1 MTVSLNFDEMTA
13 TSMELGH
20 IGEHN
25 ATTLEVTWTN
35 SDERVSSYRVA
46 FQTGGKSVLSDSF
59 FSMPIEVALWQ
70 QLTLNP
76 RMSIQIIAYDSEG
89 DYIGKSEK
97 FSGFYFAPSVQ
108 SNEAAADTDQHDIG
122 AELSKVEATV
132 ADHEERIDALEVKT
146 EIFEINGTKTG
157 YEWFNLYKT
166 AVLKYRGNEIFGAK
180 YDSNT
185 KIATFFF
192 YEKSAFDE
200 GIFYVSVDDLKR
212 TAEDLNPQGDIHLH
226 ENKAVIDKFSF
237 EDGKLLYDGQEIGG
251 GGAVN
256 DVQDANGNSLV
267 ADGIATIPNEVI
279 EICDN
284 GTLKYTPTQIQQLR
298 LTKELKY
305 NSFEFVYIN
314 MHTTSPITYAIY
326 YLRPDNV
333 PNRPLLYRDIWTD
346 AGVLTETKKVA
357 QFSDENFT
365 TAEKNKLA
373 SLATVA
379 TTGDYDDLS
388 DKPDLSVYALSSS
401 LGAVATSNDYADLD
415 NKPTIVSPVQPDW
428 NEGDSTAL
436 DFIKNKPTI
445 PVQGTITSGSTGYA
459 TGGDVYDAIQGGG
472 GVPSGTNNGD
482 ILVWNGSA
490 WVTAPAWRSMYQ
502 PVEYIESSGT
512 QYIDTGVPITSDL
525 RMVLERANVNTGDCI
540 EGALYNSGSVSSFSW
555 GTNGATSYNFG
566 SLVGSNTSAW
576 GASNVPADANKHT
589 VDMSSGSQKLDGV
602 EYATQTIAESSVTI
616 GLFAWHAGGN
626 FNTRYSTRVYS
637 CKFYNGDTLIRDYI
651 PVYNVFNGE
660 IGLFDKQNYKFYGNQ
675 GTGTFTKGADVN

>member
-1 MTVSLNFDEMTA
+1 MTVSLNFNTMKA
-13 TSMELGH
+13 SPSLCLGR

-25 ATTLEVTWTN
+25 ATDLEITWTN
-35 SDERVSSYRVA
+35 SDERIASYRVA

-237 EDGKLLYDGQEIGG
+237 EDGKLLYDGEEIGG
-251 GGAVN
+251 GGAVS

-267 ADGIATIPNEVI
+267 ADGIATIPSEVI
-279 EICDN
+279 EIYDN

-314 MHTTSPITYAIY
+314 LHTSSPVVTYAIY

-357 QFSDENFT
+357 QFSDENYT
-365 TAEKNKLA
+365 SEEKTKLTGIATGAEVNVIDTIKDSDGNPLTVTSKSVTLPA
-373 SLATVA
+373 IPTFPTPSAT
-379 TTGDYDDLS
+379 DDVIKWNGSAWDTLS
-388 DKPDLSVYALSSS
+388 K
-401 LGAVATSNDYADLD
+401 
-415 NKPTIVSPVQPDW
+415 
-428 NEGDSTAL
+428 
-436 DFIKNKPTI
+436 
-445 PVQGTITSGSTGYA
+445 GTITSGSTGYA
-459 TGGDVYDAIQGGG
+459 TGGDVKTY
-472 GVPSGTNNGD
+472 V
-482 ILVWNGSA
+482 
-490 WVTAPAWRSMYQ
+490 
-502 PVEYIESSGT
+502 
-512 QYIDTGVPITSDL
+512 DT
-525 RMVLERANVNTGDCI
+525 
-540 EGALYNSGSVSSFSW
+540 
-555 GTNGATSYNFG
+555 
-566 SLVGSNTSAW
+566 LVGNA
-576 GASNVPADANKHT
+576 
-589 VDMSSGSQKLDGV
+589 
-602 EYATQTIAESSVTI
+602 
-616 GLFAWHAGGN
+616 
-626 FNTRYSTRVYS
+626 
-637 CKFYNGDTLIRDYI
+637 DTLLGSGVIS
-651 PVYNVFNGE
+651 
-660 IGLFDKQNYKFYGNQ
+660 
-675 GTGTFTKGADVN
+675 